1 MSIHQEAADKRSNRT
16 RTGVSKS
23 IPNSIEPA
31 APQPKTVP
39 LARPGHNTTFAR
51 SSAKICFFCLFSQKL
66 GVDFVGSCF
75 FFFIY
80 NKRLGRVHEGFLSCR
95 IQGPLYVVLEK
106 VSCLRTFNSLL
117 LLFCCCCV
125 RPKKEL
131 PTTNLVERQNLK
143 MNLVDNFLKHI
154 NFLNESSAFPRALSI

>member
-31 APQPKTVP
+31 PQSKSVP
-39 LARPGHNTTFAR
+39 LARPGHKTTFAC
-51 SSAKICFFCLFSQKL
+51 SSAKICVVCLFFKNLVWMLL
-66 GVDFVGSCF
+66 GLVFF

-80 NKRLGRVHEGFLSCR
+80 NKRPWMVHEGFLSCR

-143 MNLVDNFLKHI
+143 MNLIDNFLKHI

>member
-1 MSIHQEAADKRSNRT
+1 MGIRLRLLALP
-16 RTGVSKS
+16 SKF
-23 IPNSIEPA
+23 
-31 APQPKTVP
+31 VYYV
-39 LARPGHNTTFAR
+39 
-51 SSAKICFFCLFSQKL
+51 FFKKL
-66 GVDFVGSCF
+66 GVDVVGSC

-80 NKRLGRVHEGFLSCR
+80 NKRPWMVHEGFLSCR

-131 PTTNLVERQNLK
+131 PTSNLVERQNLK